1 MKLMKIQKL
10 ISSVLVMPWCGALV
24 LLGQPFGPGG
34 DEGPGGGGDFGRPP
48 FMGPGAGGPGGLM
61 GAELEVVDRFD
72 TNEDGW
78 LDREERDL
86 ARVWLKEER
95 ANGRGGGWGPG
106 GGRRGG
112 PGFGPRGGGESRVFS
127 PGRKLTPGDVEN
139 YPGRG
144 LYDPR
149 TLRTFFLD
157 FASEDW
163 EQELTDFNNTD
174 VDVPARVT
182 VDGKTYEGVGVH
194 FRGNTSFA
202 MVPEGGKRSLN
213 LSLDFIEDGQDIDSY
228 NTLNF
233 LNAHEDASFMRTVVS
248 LDIAREYL
256 PAPKANFV
264 RVVINGESWGLYVN
278 VQQFNKDFL
287 KDFWDTKKGDRWKV
301 VGRPGAQ
308 GGMIYF
314 GDEVEQYRR
323 VFTLKSK
330 EDPEAWAALI
340 QLCKTLD
347 SVPPERL
354 ESALEPMLE
363 IDGALR
369 FLAWDNVMANGDGFW
384 TRASDYNL
392 YRDKEGRFH
401 FVPYDANETLKV
413 RAGGP
418 RGARGFGG
426 DRRGRD
432 FGPAGGPPPEMRA
445 GGAGRPGGPGGF
457 GGPMGR
463 PGFGPPGGGG
473 GVELDPLVAAE
484 DESKPLLSKLLAVPA
499 LRERYLGYVR
509 EMAETWLDWGRLG
522 ARVAEYRHLIE
533 AEVEVD
539 TRKLDSYEAFVREVS
554 DDAGGEEGEGLRAF
568 ADKRRAY
575 LLKATQR

>member
-1 MKLMKIQKL
+1 M
-10 ISSVLVMPWCGALV
+10 
-24 LLGQPFGPGG
+24 
-34 DEGPGGGGDFGRPP
+34 
-48 FMGPGAGGPGGLM
+48 MGSD
-61 GAELEVVDRFD
+61 LEVVDRFD
-72 TNEDGW
+72 ANGDGW
-78 LDREERDL
+78 LDREERDA
-86 ARVWLKEER
+86 ARVWLKAER
-95 ANGRGGGWGPG
+95 ASGRGGAWGPG
-106 GGRRGG
+106 GGRRGR

-127 PGRKLTPGDVEN
+127 SGRKLTPGEVEV

-163 EQELTDFNNTD
+163 EQELEDFNNTD
-174 VDVPARVT
+174 VDVPARLT
-182 VDGKTYEGVGVH
+182 VDGKTYDGVGVH

-202 MVPEGGKRSLN
+202 MVPDGGKRSLN

-248 LDIAREYL
+248 LDIAREYI

-314 GDEVEQYRR
+314 GDDVEQYKR

-330 EDPEAWAALI
+330 EDPEAWDALI
-340 QLCKTLD
+340 KLCKTLD
-347 SVPPERL
+347 SVSPEQL
-354 ESALEPMLE
+354 ETALEPMLD
-363 IDGALR
+363 IDGTLR
-369 FLAWDNVMANGDGFW
+369 FLAWDNVVANGDGFW

-401 FVPYDANETLKV
+401 FVPYDANETFKV
-413 RAGGP
+413 RAGGPGGP

-432 FGPAGGPPPEMRA
+432 FGPADGPPPEMRA
-445 GGAGRPGGPGGF
+445 GGPGRPGGPGMF

-509 EMAETWLDWGRLG
+509 GMAEAWLDWERLG
-522 ARVAEYRHLIE
+522 TRVREYRHLIE

-539 TRKLDSYEAFVREVS
+539 TRKLDSYEAFVGEVS
-554 DDAGGEEGEGLRAF
+554 DEAGGEEGEGLRAF

-575 LLKATQR
+575 LLKATER